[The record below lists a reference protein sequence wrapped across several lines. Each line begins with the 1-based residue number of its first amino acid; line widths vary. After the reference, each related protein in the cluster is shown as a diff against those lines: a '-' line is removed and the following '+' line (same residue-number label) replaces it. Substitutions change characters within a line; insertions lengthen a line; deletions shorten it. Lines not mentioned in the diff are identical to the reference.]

1 MPVAIVA
8 LVMGSSL
15 LFIKMLLE
23 YNKDKLLAARNQ
35 ESPSNTMLLSE
46 LNDMIAAAVQEAVAP
61 LNERIEHLEQ
71 RALPQASDQPVDQ
84 KALPQGSSA
93 D

>member
-8 LVMGSSL
+8 LVMGSFL

-23 YNKDKLLAARNQ
+23 YNKDKLLAAGNQ
-35 ESPSNTMLLSE
+35 ESTSNTMLLSE
-46 LNDMIAAAVQEAVAP
+46 LNEMIAAAVQEAVAP

-71 RALPQASDQPVDQ
+71 KLLPATSDQRT
-84 KALPQGSSA
+84 LSEGSNA
-93 D
+93 G